1 MTDPILK
8 KAMAKRD
15 EALREAERWEAWIKD
30 YTALSEP
37 TLDELDT
44 PEARHASPRLVAAV
58 PALPAETSN
67 GKGIWPRGE
76 GVDS

>member
-37 TLDELDT
+37 AFDELDI
-44 PEARHASPRLVAAV
+44 PGARHASPQLMTAV
-58 PALPAETSN
+58 PALSVETSN
-67 GKGIWPRGE
+67 GKGIWPRVE
-76 GVDS
+76 GIDS

>member
-37 TLDELDT
+37 TFDELDISD
-44 PEARHASPRLVAAV
+44 ARHASPRLVAAV
-58 PALPAETSN
+58 PGSPAETSN

-76 GVDS
+76 SVD